1 MTQTF
6 IPGKDAALEDSI
18 ARFQQKLTDLGFNI
32 EEASWLNP
40 VPHVWSVHI
49 RDKDCALCFTNGKG
63 ATKKAA
69 LASALGEYFERLST
83 NYFFADFWLGE
94 TIANGPFVHY
104 PNEKWFP
111 LTENDELPEGILD
124 ARLRA
129 FYDPEN
135 ELTGSMLIDLQ
146 SGNEDRGICTLP
158 FTRQS
163 DEQTVYI
170 PMNIVGNLYVSNGM
184 SAGNT
189 RNEARVQGLSEVF
202 ERHIKNR
209 IIAESISLPEIPA
222 DVLARYPGVVESIAK
237 LEAEQ
242 ARKLK
247 KTEKDSLK
255 DEVLHSLLPRA
266 FSRFSQTMMWI
277 DTVNGLIMVDCASA
291 KKAED
296 TLALLRKSLGS
307 LPVVPLALETP
318 IELTLTEWVRS
329 GTAAQGFQ
337 ILDEAELKAL
347 LEDGGVIRAKKQE
360 LVSDEIA
367 VHIEAGKVVTKLA
380 LDWQQ
385 RIQFV
390 MCDDGS
396 VKRLKFC
403 DELRDQ
409 NEDID
414 REDYAQRFDAD
425 FILMTGELAALI
437 QNLVEGLGGEA
448 QR

>member
-1 MTQTF
+1 MQACRQFVTIPPGFNDKAVVIIMLWFKNLMVYRLSRDITLRAEEMEKQLASMTFTPCGSQDMAKMGWV
-6 IPGKDAALEDSI
+6 PPMGSHSDALTHTANGQIIICARKEEKILPSPVIKQALEAKI
-18 ARFQQKLTDLGFNI
+18 Q
-32 EEASWLNP
+32 
-40 VPHVWSVHI
+40 
-49 RDKDCALCFTNGKG
+49 
-63 ATKKAA
+63 
-69 LASALGEYFERLST
+69 
-83 NYFFADFWLGE
+83 
-94 TIANGPFVHY
+94 
-104 PNEKWFP
+104 
-111 LTENDELPEGILD
+111 
-124 ARLRA
+124 
-129 FYDPEN
+129 
-135 ELTGSMLIDLQ
+135 
-146 SGNEDRGICTLP
+146 
-158 FTRQS
+158 
-163 DEQTVYI
+163 
-170 PMNIVGNLYVSNGM
+170 
-184 SAGNT
+184 
-189 RNEARVQGLSEVF
+189 
-202 ERHIKNR
+202 
-209 IIAESISLPEIPA
+209 
-222 DVLARYPGVVESIAK
+222 K
-237 LEAEQ
+237 LEADQ
-242 ARKLK
+242 GRKLK

-307 LPVVPLALETP
+307 LPVVPLALENP

-329 GTAAQGFQ
+329 GTVAQGFQ
-337 ILDEAELKAL
+337 LLDEAELKAM
-347 LEDGGVIRAKKQE
+347 LEDGGVIRAKKQD

-396 VKRLKFC
+396 IKRLKFC

-414 REDYAQRFDAD
+414 REDFAQRFDAD

-437 QNLVEGLGGEA
+437 QSLVEGLGGEA